1 MSDFTILSSDQIYD
15 EKKQLEILKKKNY
28 YDTVS
33 DAVLSDFAA
42 VLGQQ
47 QRNGKKYLPFYW
59 TSTLIPTKTFI
70 KTIIHNKEI
79 EKNKCAYVAFNTSVA
94 PYDVDQSLMGT
105 RVAIKYSSIKN
116 ECENSYYENNIKI
129 VEYGE
134 YPQHYS
140 DTFIEQTYLEDLYN
154 KNAVEKTGKKY
165 TVRVEDKSKEGK
177 FIYRRL
183 DEYEYKG
190 HKYVR
195 YEPIS
200 FDQVIV
206 KEEPYWFLVEPIKW
220 LVDEKTGIAVSK
232 NILFSGVCLNDGL
245 YYGDFENS
253 YLKKFLDNY
262 FSKEIVKN
270 NGNNYEENSIFE
282 EEIIDEKM
290 TPIKEEPIVST
301 PISPLESKKMQRIQ
315 NRVSEYTE
323 RANNSLDRMDKKSD
337 DMIKKSFGYSEKN
350 EEAVSNKGED
360 EELTILSSSNP
371 EEISKLHTYKPLKN
385 GDKISEHME
394 RANISLDRMNKK
406 SDDMIKKNSNDIYD
420 SIEDEELIE
429 VPKHSVEKEENI
441 INNKAR
447 TVADVIAD
455 YQRLRLDNNI
465 SRDEKDEK
473 LRILFEELA
482 MLRKKEDEDNN
493 YGSGPKF

>member
-315 NRVSEYTE
+315 NRVSE
-323 RANNSLDRMDKKSD
+323 
-337 DMIKKSFGYSEKN
+337 
-350 EEAVSNKGED
+350 
-360 EELTILSSSNP
+360 
-371 EEISKLHTYKPLKN
+371 
-385 GDKISEHME
+385 HME